1 MTASKLASTM
11 GANFFGGQSIGV
23 PYRAYPQIG
32 KVRSYSTVAMRWRR
46 ATVRS
51 LKRRAKG
58 RAGNGIG
65 FSPGRKARPYTD
77 KKSPPKK
84 CSSAPRRCAEKN
96 SNLAQDRHA
105 VTGERDANRATIAA
119 SFHAKPRFG
128 VE

>member
-1 MTASKLASTM
+1 
-11 GANFFGGQSIGV
+11 
-23 PYRAYPQIG
+23 
-32 KVRSYSTVAMRWRR
+32 MRWRR

-51 LKRRAKG
+51 LKRRATG
-58 RAGNGIG
+58 RAGNGIS
-65 FSPGRKARPYTD
+65 FSPRRKARPYTD

-84 CSSAPRRCAEKN
+84 CSSAPRRCGESAEKN